1 MAIFSA
7 LFDRVIAVT
16 DHRMAPSTYGLHVK
30 GEQNASR
37 LRELDSHVQRETPSR
52 RCELA
57 GHEPVKEVAPSMA
70 QPPGGLKFGNW
81 KNKSGSSVT
90 AASC

>member
-16 DHRMAPSTYGLHVK
+16 DDQMAPSTYGLHVK

-37 LRELDSHVQRETPSR
+37 LRELDSHTERPSR
-52 RCELA
+52 RSELA
-57 GHEPVKEVAPSMA
+57 GHGPVKEVAPSMA
-70 QPPGGLKFGNW
+70 QPPGRLKFGNW
-81 KNKSGSSVT
+81 KNKSESSVT
-90 AASC
+90 AAALC

>member
-30 GEQNASR
+30 GEQKASR
-37 LRELDSHVQRETPSR
+37 LRELDSHVQRD
-52 RCELA
+52 
-57 GHEPVKEVAPSMA
+57 A
-70 QPPGGLKFGNW
+70 QPKVRVGRPR
-81 KNKSGSSVT
+81 
-90 AASC
+90 AS